1 VSYAKNMSRTTITR
15 SDQALGHVIATMSA
29 LGGFTLLVTKRHK
42 LVYASPLAKSLIPV
56 EKGFLTHPD
65 LIAVADE
72 AWKSREHIVRSCQ
85 LTTLGPFQ
93 EIVIQAAVVES
104 NWVLVSVTDRTEEVR
119 AVQIRRDFVS
129 NIGHELRTPVTS
141 VGLIAQALHSCAS
154 DPAAV
159 EHFSKRLTHVAKRLE
174 KLADGMMALAQV
186 QDTPSTESVS
196 EIHVNDLVDKAVF
209 QAMETAHIKGVK
221 LKTKKRVD
229 ALVRGDEEG
238 LVTAVE
244 NLISNAIH
252 YSPKGSRVM
261 VSSQVDEAEGTVSIH
276 VIDQGIGIETD
287 DQNRIFER
295 FYRTDLARSRRAGGS
310 GLGLAIVKH
319 TALSHGGSVSVDSQ
333 PGSGSTFTLTLP
345 ILSESNGGQE

>member
-1 VSYAKNMSRTTITR
+1 MSRTTIHG
-15 SDQALGHVIATMSA
+15 SDQALGHVIATMRA
-29 LGGFTLLVTKRHK
+29 LGGFTVLMTKRHK
-42 LVYASPLAKSLIPV
+42 LVYSSALAKSLVPV
-56 EKGFLTHPD
+56 EKGFVTHPD
-65 LIAVADE
+65 LVAVADE
-72 AWKSREHIVRSCQ
+72 AWKSREHIARPCR

-104 NWVLVSVTDRTEEVR
+104 HWVLVSVTDRTEEVR

-141 VGLIAQALHSCAS
+141 VGLIAQTLHSCAS

-159 EHFSKRLTHVAKRLE
+159 EHFAKRLTHVAQRLE
-174 KLADGMMALAQV
+174 KLVDGMLALDQAQ
-186 QDTPSTESVS
+186 DAPTAESVS
-196 EIHVNDLVDKAVF
+196 EISVGDLVDKAVF
-209 QAMETAHIKGVK
+209 QAMELAHIKGVK

-276 VIDQGIGIETD
+276 VIDQGIGIETR
-287 DQNRIFER
+287 DQDRVFER

-319 TALSHGGSVSVDSQ
+319 TALSHGGTVSVDSQ
-333 PGSGSTFTLTLP
+333 PGSGSTFTITLP
-345 ILSESNGGQE
+345 VLIGEKGRE